1 MTEHTGQET
10 IEGEDGHLV
19 KKVEETTTV
28 QEAPG
33 TTLSETAT
41 AKTTDPVESVEAD
54 TRPSTPLERG
64 MRRMLAAFAY
74 RDFRV
79 QWIGACSSAIGTWM
93 QIVAQNWLVLSLT
106 NSPFYLGL
114 DAFLQQLPIILFTLV
129 GGVFADRYDRRK
141 TLLASQYVQMFTSGA
156 LAVLM
161 YLHVVQV
168 WHIMAL
174 SFMTGVAQSFG
185 GPAYQSLLPS
195 LVDKKDL
202 PNAVALNSIQFNLAR
217 VLGPLLFAVTL
228 ATFLKWGYNEPQA
241 MNAAFFLN
249 ALSFFVVIGTLM
261 SLHVKHVPTTHTRR
275 MRDELQGGLHYVRHH
290 NSLVALIVLAAAT
303 TFLGFAILTFL
314 PVFAQRV
321 FHGSASTY
329 SRLMAFSGAG
339 SIVGALVVA
348 WLGKFRRM
356 GLTAL
361 LMQAI
366 YGVLILAFA
375 MSRVMWLS
383 QILLFF
389 TGAALM
395 MVFSTV
401 TSLVQLIAPNE
412 MRGRV
417 MSIYMVAFRGGMPL
431 GSLAGGYLATIIGAP
446 RVIAINGALLVLVAA
461 YFLLVRSHGVREA

>member
-1 MTEHTGQET
+1 MAET
-10 IEGEDGHLV
+10 V
-19 KKVEETTTV
+19 
-28 QEAPG
+28 P
-33 TTLSETAT
+33 TA
-41 AKTTDPVESVEAD
+41 DPVAA
-54 TRPSTPLERG
+54 PTPTAAGGVNQATPQTVGERAL
-64 MRRMLAAFAY
+64 RRMLAAFTY

-106 NSPFYLGL
+106 KSSFYLGL
-114 DAFLQQLPIILFTLV
+114 DAFLQQLPIILFTLI
-129 GGVFADRYDRRK
+129 GGVFADRYDKRK
-141 TLLASQYVQMFTSGA
+141 TLMTSQYIQMTTSA
-156 LAVLM
+156 TLAVLM
-161 YLHVVQV
+161 YLQVVQI
-168 WHIMAL
+168 WHILVL
-174 SFMTGVAQSFG
+174 SFITGVAQSFG
-185 GPAYQSLLPS
+185 GPAYQTLLPQ

-217 VLGPLLFAVTL
+217 VLGPLLFAATL
-228 ATFLKWGYNEPQA
+228 AIFIKTGYNEPQA
-241 MNAAFFLN
+241 MNAAFALNSASFLIVIYT
-249 ALSFFVVIGTLM
+249 LSL
-261 SLHVKHVPTTHTRR
+261 LHVKHVPPTQTKRIS
-275 MRDELQGGLHYVRHH
+275 DELKGGLQYVKQHG
-290 NSLVALIVLAAAT
+290 SLVSLIVLAATT

-314 PVFAQRV
+314 PAFAKDVFKAD
-321 FHGSASTY
+321 ASTY

-348 WLGKFRRM
+348 WLGKFKRM

-366 YGVLILAFA
+366 YGTLILAF
-375 MSRVMWLS
+375 SLSHVLWLS
-383 QILLFF
+383 EILLFF

-401 TSLVQLIAPNE
+401 TSLVQLIAPDN

-431 GSLAGGYLATIIGAP
+431 GSLLSGYFATLIGSAL
-446 RVIAINGALLVLVAA
+446 VIGINGVLLVVVAA